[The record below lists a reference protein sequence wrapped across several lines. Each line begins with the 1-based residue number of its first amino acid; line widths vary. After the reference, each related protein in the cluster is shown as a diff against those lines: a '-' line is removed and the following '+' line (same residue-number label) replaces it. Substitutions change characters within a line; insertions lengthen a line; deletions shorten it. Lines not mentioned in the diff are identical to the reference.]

1 MTKNAKREDVKK
13 KLSESLNYCNS
24 HHIPAQELFESIADR
39 TINNETCRYDAEE
52 RKREMMSL
60 FPILLQA
67 ETSAMIPSIP
77 MKPDILELDSKA
89 FLELWL
95 NKWISKFLSEWQS
108 LPSDYVAN
116 PKKTVTD
123 EALIHMVMDAKHAG
137 SKERAYEWAAHHN
150 LFMSAE
156 NIGGNLLEEY
166 IYSKIKPYGWIWCR
180 GKILTAIDFC
190 NDECTAMFQV
200 KNKTNTENSSGKGFR
215 ESCGAKAWN
224 RMKAERRNGK
234 IETYWPKLIEIVREG
249 STVDKPVPND
259 LVTEAD
265 YLDFVSNTVRNNPY
279 LISEREG
286 DL

>member
-52 RKREMMSL
+52 RKGEMKSL

-95 NKWISKFLSEWQS
+95 NKWISNFLSEWQS
-108 LPSDYVAN
+108 LPSDYIAN

-166 IYSKIKPYGWIWCR
+166 IYS
-180 GKILTAIDFC
+180 
-190 NDECTAMFQV
+190 
-200 KNKTNTENSSGKGFR
+200 
-215 ESCGAKAWN
+215 
-224 RMKAERRNGK
+224 
-234 IETYWPKLIEIVREG
+234 
-249 STVDKPVPND
+249 
-259 LVTEAD
+259 
-265 YLDFVSNTVRNNPY
+265 
-279 LISEREG
+279 
-286 DL
+286 

>member
-52 RKREMMSL
+52 RKREMKSL

-116 PKKTVTD
+116 PKRR
-123 EALIHMVMDAKHAG
+123 LPMKH
-137 SKERAYEWAAHHN
+137 
-150 LFMSAE
+150 
-156 NIGGNLLEEY
+156 
-166 IYSKIKPYGWIWCR
+166 
-180 GKILTAIDFC
+180 
-190 NDECTAMFQV
+190 
-200 KNKTNTENSSGKGFR
+200 
-215 ESCGAKAWN
+215 
-224 RMKAERRNGK
+224 
-234 IETYWPKLIEIVREG
+234 
-249 STVDKPVPND
+249 
-259 LVTEAD
+259 
-265 YLDFVSNTVRNNPY
+265 
-279 LISEREG
+279 
-286 DL
+286 